1 MRKIFLILLLM
12 PWMVF
17 ADDYINIYYT
27 CIKDNVRKYSVTGE
41 SAEAIASAS
50 VTSCGAVLY
59 KSFTENPAFY
69 DASPEAK
76 QSAMQGI
83 KEQGRELGIK
93 YAMDIKLQ
101 SHR

>member
-1 MRKIFLILLLM
+1 MRKVFLILLMM
-12 PWMVF
+12 PWIAF
-17 ADDYINIYYT
+17 ADDDINIYYT
-27 CIKDNVRKYSVTGE
+27 CIKENVRKYSVTGE

-59 KSFTENPAFY
+59 KTFAETPAFY
-69 DASPEAK
+69 GASPEAK
-76 QSAMQGI
+76 QSAMRGI

-93 YAMDIKLQ
+93 YAMDIKLK